1 MKILIAEDDE
11 FMRLLM
17 DELMHALGHDT
28 LVATDGESALAL
40 FESGRPDIVLLDW
53 EIPAPDGLEVCR
65 RIRAH
70 ERGAAVYIL
79 MVTAR
84 DATEHLIDGLDA
96 GADDYVSKPVSTDG
110 LRARLT
116 IAERWIAQNA
126 ARREA
131 ETALARAQW
140 LAGIGEMSLAVQ
152 HEINNPL
159 AALLGNAALIESGL
173 CAPHEERQCMLV
185 MAEQAHRI
193 AGVVR
198 RLSALREPQSVL
210 YHRGT
215 RMIDLS
221 ADEPPPPAGA
231 GE

>member
-1 MKILIAEDDE
+1 MRILIAEDDQ
-11 FMRLLM
+11 FMRHLM
-17 DELMHALGHDT
+17 DELTRALGHET
-28 LVATDGESALAL
+28 LVAPDGEGALRL
-40 FESGRPDIVLLDW
+40 FESGAPDIILLDW

-70 ERGAAVYIL
+70 ERGALVYIL

-84 DATEHLIDGLDA
+84 DATEHLDRVLDA
-96 GADDYVSKPVSTDG
+96 GADDYVSKPISADG

-126 ARREA
+126 ARRQAEA
-131 ETALARAQW
+131 ALARAQW

-173 CAPHEERQCMLV
+173 SAPSEERKILQV
-185 MAEQAHRI
+185 VVEQAHRI
-193 AGVVR
+193 AGVVK
-198 RLSALREPQSVL
+198 RLSALKEPQSIEYL
-210 YHRGT
+210 RGT

-221 ADEPPPPAGA
+221 ADTPPPAGKDRP
-231 GE
+231 